1 MFSVLK
7 KTGTFVLLIICGYI
21 LKKLGIIKKKHLN
34 VLEKIIMNFTL
45 PCVFLSSS
53 IGLSM
58 NIMLI
63 VYMMIGL
70 FANLLLIGLSYFFTR
85 KEEPIIRG
93 TFMIACSGYDVGN
106 FVLPYVQAFFA
117 ASSVMYLL
125 SFNIMNTMMS
135 MGITFAMA
143 YAITYK
149 EVHFDVGAFFKRL
162 FSSVSFDV
170 YILILLLACFNL
182 SLPNVIVNVTS
193 AIGSINPILVMIMF
207 GVKLEL
213 HMSKSEYNHLFS
225 IIGIR
230 FLGALILCLITVL
243 LPINATAK
251 LIFCMTYF
259 GPLVSISSIYTKRLG
274 YQGDVVADA
283 NSLSII
289 LSMLM
294 MTLILIIF

>member
-1 MFSVLK
+1 MFNVLK
-7 KTGTFVLLIICGYI
+7 KTGTFVLLILFGYL
-21 LKKLGIIKKKHLN
+21 LKKLGIVKKKHLN
-34 VLEKIIMNFTL
+34 ILEKIIMNFTL

-70 FANLLLIGLSYFFTR
+70 FANILLMTLSYFFSR
-85 KEEPIIRG
+85 KEEPIIQG
-93 TFMIACSGYDVGN
+93 TYMIACSGYDVGN

-117 ASSVMYLL
+117 SSSVMYLL
-125 SFNIMNTMMS
+125 SFNIANTMMS
-135 MGITFAMA
+135 MGITFAIA

-149 EVHFDVGAFFKRL
+149 EMHFDYKSFFIKL

-170 YILILLLACFNL
+170 YILILLLACLNL
-182 SLPNVIVNVTS
+182 SLPSVIVNITS
-193 AIGSINPILVMIMF
+193 AFGSINPILVMIMF
-207 GVKLEL
+207 GLKLEL
-213 HMSKSEYNHLFS
+213 HMSKDEYKHLFS
-225 IIGIR
+225 IISIR
-230 FLGALILCLITVL
+230 FLGALILCLITLL
-243 LPINATAK
+243 LPINSTAK
-251 LIFCMTYF
+251 LIFSMTYF

-283 NSLSII
+283 NSLSIL
-289 LSMLM
+289 LSMFM